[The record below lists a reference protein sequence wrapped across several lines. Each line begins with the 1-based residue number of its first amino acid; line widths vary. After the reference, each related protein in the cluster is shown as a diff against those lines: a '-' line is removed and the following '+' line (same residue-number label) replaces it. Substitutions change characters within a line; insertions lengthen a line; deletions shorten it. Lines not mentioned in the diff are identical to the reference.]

1 MIESLVPISAFG
13 FALGIADAERIG
25 ANAKVQA
32 ANPINRSRFMRC
44 LFLRTALSRG
54 HGECGGTQI
63 VPVSQ
68 WNHMIKRAFF
78 DRVVGSWRAGP

>member
-54 HGECGGTQI
+54 MGNAAALRLFRCRNGTI
-63 VPVSQ
+63 
-68 WNHMIKRAFF
+68 
-78 DRVVGSWRAGP
+78 